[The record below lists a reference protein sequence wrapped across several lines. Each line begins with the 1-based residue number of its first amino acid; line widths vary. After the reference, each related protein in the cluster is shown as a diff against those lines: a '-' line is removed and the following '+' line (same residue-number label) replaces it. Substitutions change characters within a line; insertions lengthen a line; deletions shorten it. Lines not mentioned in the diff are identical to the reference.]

1 MRLRSLAAVAT
12 LALPLALPAAALA
25 DMGLAHDWRPE
36 RDGTVLISRHI
47 APPPFSVTGEAEAT
61 LTMEAAPL
69 GNGKPTLEGIVKDQ
83 IEGIRGAVDLADYL
97 EHDGHQVDRGI
108 ASWFQT
114 VAGTRV
120 GFVKYRVAGRKG
132 QRLPAP
138 RTVIHA
144 IAVKGELVYLSHLY
158 VVFAGHQDEVR
169 GDQLRMI
176 EAALLARKPGS
187 AR

>member
-1 MRLRSLAAVAT
+1 MRPSLLAAVIA
-12 LALPLALPAAALA
+12 LALPAAAA
-25 DMGLAHDWRPE
+25 DLGLAHDWRQE
-36 RDGTVLISRHI
+36 RDGTVLISRHT

-69 GNGKPTLEGIVKDQ
+69 APGQPTLESIVKDQ
-83 IEGIRGAVDLADYL
+83 IDGIRGAVDLADYQ
-97 EHDGHQVDRGI
+97 ERDGHQVDRGI

-114 VAGTRV
+114 VAGTKV
-120 GFVKYRVAGRKG
+120 GFVKCRVAGRKG

-144 IAVKGELVYLSHLY
+144 IAVKNGLVYLFHLY

-169 GDQLRMI
+169 GDQLRMV
-176 EAALLARKPGS
+176 EAVLARKPGPAKGGA